1 MRHAAGAT
9 SCTESGPACLRN
21 MWQLGTVRNNM
32 RPESARAAAAS
43 AAESVETN
51 PVAPCPLDVERLCRN
66 KEQDAFEKEHNIAP
80 GCGYYRRR
88 YEMFLEDYPSETP
101 PDYFLDYGEKYCNK
115 FSRETYHK
123 LSPRGKKWL
132 EDTKCALQQK
142 IEAELSDPKNRTTVM
157 TSEKLAELAFETHPD
172 AYIES
177 GLFDLSIKELGII
190 ALTAKEEFYPRAKYF
205 DLTIDQALT
214 VGRRYGEHI
223 VEKSEEFV
231 EDVIIDVVK
240 SAYKCK
246 EYVKDKIIMM
256 EKSVEDFIKSIFGS
270 EKL

>member
-1 MRHAAGAT
+1 
-9 SCTESGPACLRN
+9 
-21 MWQLGTVRNNM
+21 M
-32 RPESARAAAAS
+32 RPESARAVAAS
-43 AAESVETN
+43 AAESCETN
-51 PVAPCPLDVERLCRN
+51 PVAPRPLDVQRLCRN

-115 FSRETYHK
+115 FSRETYYK

-142 IEAELSDPKNRTTVM
+142 IEAELLDPKNRTTVM
-157 TSEKLAELAFETHPD
+157 TSEKLAKLAFRTHPD

-177 GLFDLSIKELGII
+177 GLFDLDLEELFQI
-190 ALTAKEEFYPRAKYF
+190 ACTASEEFKCSAKYH
-205 DLTIDQALT
+205 DLTIDQAWI
-214 VGRRYGEHI
+214 VG
-223 VEKSEEFV
+223 
-231 EDVIIDVVK
+231 
-240 SAYKCK
+240 K
-246 EYVKDKIIMM
+246 EYLKDRALRI
-256 EKSVEDFIKSIFGS
+256 EKSVEDYIKSIFGS